1 MHKKQLGTIELNER
15 YRAFPDNLLGNV
27 KCLGILRL
35 EKGTVKNLIAVQALP
50 GDLRV
55 TSNDGSATE
64 GKVRCHTIRNPCF
77 NNRALTISGFL
88 FGRCTTQNLTQ

>member
-1 MHKKQLGTIELNER
+1 MHKQLGMIKLNER

-35 EKGTVKNLIAVQALP
+35 EKGTAKNLIAVQALP

-55 TSNDGSATE
+55 TNNDGSATVE
-64 GKVRCHTIRNPCF
+64 KVRVPHD
-77 NNRALTISGFL
+77 L
-88 FGRCTTQNLTQ
+88 